1 MAGKPPTSAERGPN
15 DNALLTKAEILTLPP
30 QTVLDKL
37 GTNSDSGLSS
47 EEAARR
53 LKEYGP
59 NEVVN
64 RRKGLGIGKFL
75 SYFRNP
81 LIIILLLAGTIT
93 LFTGEAVSAV
103 VIYIIVAFSTVLT
116 YAQEYRAEKASVQ
129 LSQRVSTTVTMV
141 RDGEKKEGPLA
152 DLVPGDIVH
161 LTAGDLVPADCR
173 AISCRNLFID
183 QSTLTGESMAVE
195 KSSRPIAPDKVTDST
210 EWSDYLFM
218 GTSVVNGSAV
228 VAVVSTGTSTSYA
241 QIVQRLVQRRPETE
255 FEKGS
260 RRFGYLIMRV
270 TFVLVAVVFLINAL
284 YQRSLLES
292 LLFAVALAVGLT
304 PELLPL
310 ILTINLSE
318 GALDMSHKGVIVK
331 RLEAIQNYGSMDV
344 LCTDKTGTLTQ
355 NKVALVQ
362 YVGVRGKQHCD
373 LVLRLSYLNS
383 AFETGLKSQLDNAI
397 LAYGGV
403 DISGYSFIEEL
414 PFDFERRRVSVIV
427 RHGSEVLMITKGAP
441 EGMFQVSSHYDENG
455 TVRELDPALVNEL
468 RTMYERMSADGLRL
482 LGVGYKKVED
492 REDYGV
498 EDEKGL
504 VFTGFVAFLD
514 PPKESAREALQQLT
528 RSGIST
534 KIITGDSELVT
545 RKVCSELGFEITG
558 TVLGSDLERMDEKE
572 RRKAVE
578 GANIFARLNPAQKN
592 DVILALKANG
602 HVVGYL
608 GDGVNDATS
617 IRAADVGISV
627 DNAVDV
633 AKESADII
641 LLKNDLRVLNSG
653 VLDGRKTF
661 GNTMKYI
668 KMGISSNF
676 GNMFSAA
683 GASLFLPFLPMLPL
697 QILLNNLLY
706 DLSETTIPTDNVDDE
721 YTKKPKKLDVRYIQ
735 DFMLFFGPISSLY
748 DFLTFFFLIF
758 VFNATDTLFQT
769 AWFVESIVTQTLVVF
784 AIRTQ
789 KTPFLLSRPSLPL
802 VLSSLAVV
810 AFALL
815 VPYSP
820 LAVPFQ
826 LVYLPVGFYIFLA
839 GAAITYLILVDA
851 LKVWFYRRHTLD
863 FTVSEQMEEKG

>member
-1 MAGKPPTSAERGPN
+1 MAGKTPTSADIRSDG
-15 DNALLTKAEILTLPP
+15 NAPLTKAEILALSP
-30 QTVLDKL
+30 QLVLEKL
-37 GTNSDSGLSS
+37 GTSVESGLGE
-47 EEAARR
+47 EEAAQR
-53 LKEYGP
+53 LEAYGP
-59 NEVVN
+59 NEVTS

-81 LIIILLLAGTIT
+81 LIIILLFAGTIT
-93 LFTGEAVSAV
+93 MFTGEAVSAV

-116 YAQEYRAEKASVQ
+116 YAQEFRAEKASVK
-129 LSQRVSTTVTMV
+129 LSQRVSTTATVV
-141 RDGEKKEGPLA
+141 RSGQKKEMPLSG
-152 DLVPGDIVH
+152 LVPGDIVH
-161 LTAGDLVPADCR
+161 LAAGDLVPADCR
-173 AISCRNLFID
+173 AIACRNLFID

-195 KSSRPIAPDKVTDST
+195 KSSRPISPDQIADST

-228 VAVVSTGTSTSYA
+228 AVVVATGARTSIA
-241 QIVQRLVQRRPETE
+241 QIVQHLVQRRPETE

-284 YQRSLLES
+284 YERSLLES

-318 GALDMSHKGVIVK
+318 GALDMSRKGVIVK

-362 YVGVRGKQHCD
+362 YVGVRGRPNCD
-373 LVLRLSYLNS
+373 AVLRLAYLNS
-383 AFETGLKSQLDNAI
+383 VFETGLKSQLDDAI
-397 LAYGGV
+397 LAHGGV
-403 DISGYSFIEEL
+403 DVAGYKFIEEL

-427 RHGSEVLMITKGAP
+427 RHGDEVLMITKGAP
-441 EGMFQVSSHYDENG
+441 EGMFQASSRYDENG
-455 TVRELDPALVNEL
+455 TVRELDQALVAQL
-468 RTMYERMSADGLRL
+468 RAMYERMSADGLRL
-482 LGVGYKKVED
+482 LGVGYRKVED

-498 EDEKGL
+498 GDEKDL

-514 PPKESAREALQQLT
+514 PPKESAREALRMLE
-528 RSGIST
+528 RSGIVT
-534 KIITGDSELVT
+534 KIVTGDSELVT
-545 RKVCSELGFEITG
+545 RKVCSDLGFEITG
-558 TVLGSDLERMDEKE
+558 IVLGSDLERMDEGQ

-578 GANIFARLNPAQKN
+578 EANIFARLNPAQKS
-592 DVILALKANG
+592 DVILAIKANG

-641 LLKNDLRVLNSG
+641 LLKNDLRVLNAG

-706 DLSETTIPTDNVDDE
+706 DLSETTIPTDNVDEE
-721 YTKKPKKLDVRYIQ
+721 YTKKPKKLDVRYVR

-748 DFLTFFFLIF
+748 DFLTFFILIF
-758 VFNATDTLFQT
+758 VFNATDAFFQT

-789 KTPFLLSRPSLPL
+789 RTPFFLSRPSLPL
-802 VLSSLAVV
+802 VLSTMAVV

-826 LVYLPVGFYIFLA
+826 LVHLPGGFYLFLA
-839 GAAITYLILVDA
+839 GVAITYLVLVDL
-851 LKVWFYRRHTLD
+851 LKVRFYRRHTLD
-863 FTVSEQMEEKG
+863 VAVTGKDEKKV

>member
-1 MAGKPPTSAERGPN
+1 MAAKTSADDRPAGDLPI
-15 DNALLTKAEILTLPP
+15 TRAEILLLPP
-30 QTVLDKL
+30 QAVLEKL
-37 GTNSDSGLSS
+37 GSSESGLSAT
-47 EEAARR
+47 EAARR
-53 LKEYGP
+53 LESYGP
-59 NEVVN
+59 NSVIA
-64 RRKGLGIGKFL
+64 RRKRMGISNFL
-75 SYFRNP
+75 AYFRNP
-81 LIIILLLAGTIT
+81 LIIILLFAGTIT

-116 YAQEYRAEKASVQ
+116 YAQESRAEKASVQ
-129 LSQRVSTTVTMV
+129 LSQRVSTTATVV
-141 RDGEKKEGPLA
+141 RDGQKNEVPLSG
-152 DLVPGDIVH
+152 LVPGDIVR

-173 AISCRNLFID
+173 AIACRNLFID
-183 QSTLTGESMAVE
+183 QSTLTGESLAVE
-195 KSSRPIAPDKVTDST
+195 KGSHPIAQDQVADST
-210 EWSDYLFM
+210 AWSDYLFM

-228 VAVVSTGTSTSYA
+228 AVVVATGARTSYA
-241 QIVQRLVQRRPETE
+241 QIIQHLVQRRPETE

-318 GALDMSHKGVIVK
+318 GALDMSRKGVIVK

-362 YVGVRGKQHCD
+362 YVGVQGRQNCD
-373 LVLRLSYLNS
+373 AVLRLAYLNS
-383 AFETGLKSQLDNAI
+383 KFETGLRSQLDGAI
-397 LAYGGV
+397 LAHGGV
-403 DISGYSFIEEL
+403 DAAGYEFIEEL

-427 RHGSEVLMITKGAP
+427 RHGAEVLMITKGAP
-441 EGMFQVSSHYDENG
+441 EGMFQVSTHYDENG
-455 TVRELDPALVNEL
+455 TVRALAPGLVGQL
-468 RTMYERMSADGLRL
+468 SAMYERMSADGLRL

-514 PPKESAREALQQLT
+514 PPKESAREALLLLE
-528 RSGIST
+528 RSGIAT

-558 TVLGSDLERMDEKE
+558 TVLGRDLEGMDEGQ

-641 LLKNDLRVLNSG
+641 LMKNDLRVLNAG

-721 YTKKPKKLDVRYIQ
+721 YTKKPKKLEVRYVR

-748 DFLTFFFLIF
+748 DFLTFFVLIF
-758 VFNATDTLFQT
+758 VFNATDSLFQT

-789 KTPFLLSRPSLPL
+789 RTPFFLSRPSLLL

-820 LAVPFQ
+820 LALPFSLVQ
-826 LVYLPVGFYIFLA
+826 LPGGFYLFLA
-839 GAAITYLILVDA
+839 AAAISYLVLVDL

-863 FTVSEQMEEKG
+863 FLGSTPREKS

>member
-1 MAGKPPTSAERGPN
+1 M
-15 DNALLTKAEILTLPP
+15 
-30 QTVLDKL
+30 
-37 GTNSDSGLSS
+37 GLS
-47 EEAARR
+47 
-53 LKEYGP
+53 
-59 NEVVN
+59 
-64 RRKGLGIGKFL
+64 KFL

-81 LIIILLLAGTIT
+81 LIIILLLAGTVT
-93 LFTGEAVSAV
+93 LFTGESVSAI

-116 YAQEYRAEKASVQ
+116 YAQEFRAEKASLE
-129 LSQRVSTTVTMV
+129 LSRRVSTMVTVV
-141 RDGEKKEGPLA
+141 REGEKKDVPLA
-152 DLVPGDIVH
+152 NIVPGDIVH

-173 AISCRNLFID
+173 AITCRSLFVN

-195 KSSRPIAPDKVTDST
+195 KSSQPISPDKVADST
-210 EWSDYLFM
+210 EWSDFLFM
-218 GTSVVNGSAV
+218 GTSVANGSAV
-228 VAVVSTGTSTSYA
+228 VTVVSTGIHTSYA
-241 QIVQRLVQRRPETE
+241 QVVQRLTERRPETE

-270 TFVLVAVVFLINAL
+270 TFVLVATVFLINAL

-318 GALDMSHKGVIVK
+318 GALDMSRKGVIVK
-331 RLEAIQNYGSMDV
+331 RLESIQNYGSMDV

-362 YVGVRGKQHCD
+362 YVGVRGRQHCD
-373 LVLRLSYLNS
+373 VVLRLSYLNS
-383 AFETGLKSQLDNAI
+383 IFETGLKSQLDNAI
-397 LAYGGV
+397 LTHGGV
-403 DISGYSFIEEL
+403 DVSGYAFIEEL

-427 RHGSEVLMITKGAP
+427 RHEGEALMITKGAP
-441 EGMFQVSSHYDENG
+441 ESMFQVSSQYDENG
-455 TVRELDPALVNEL
+455 TVRDLDPALVAQL

-482 LGVGYKKVED
+482 LGVAYKKVED
-492 REDYGV
+492 HGDYGI
-498 EDEKGL
+498 EDEKEL

-514 PPKESAREALQQLT
+514 PPKESAKEALQMLM

-545 RKVCSELGFEITG
+545 KKVCSELGFEITG
-558 TVLGSDLERMDEKE
+558 IVLGSDLARMNKGQ
-572 RRKAVE
+572 RKKAVE
-578 GANIFARLNPAQKN
+578 DANIFARLNPAQKN
-592 DVILALKANG
+592 DVILALKDNG

-641 LLKNDLRVLNSG
+641 LLKNDLRVLNAG

-668 KMGISSNF
+668 QMGISSNF

-706 DLSETTIPTDNVDDE
+706 DLSETTIPTDHVDDE
-721 YTKKPKKLDVRYIQ
+721 YTKRPKKLDVRYVR

-748 DFLTFFFLIF
+748 DFLTFFVLIF

-789 KTPFLLSRPSLPL
+789 KTPFFLSRPSLLL
-802 VLSSLAVV
+802 VLSSMAVV
-810 AFALL
+810 TFALL

-820 LAVPFQ
+820 LAGPFQ
-826 LVYLPVGFYIFLA
+826 LAHLPGGFYLFLA
-839 GAAITYLILVDA
+839 AAAITYLVLVDV

-863 FTVSEQMEEKG
+863 FSASAPKEEKKG